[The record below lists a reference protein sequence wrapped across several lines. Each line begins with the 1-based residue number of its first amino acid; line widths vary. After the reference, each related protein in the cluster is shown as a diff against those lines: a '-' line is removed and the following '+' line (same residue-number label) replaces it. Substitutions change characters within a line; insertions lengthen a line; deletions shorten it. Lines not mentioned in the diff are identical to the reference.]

1 MLYFTLAVVM
11 LWMLYKGRFYTVEKE
26 EKRARESIIRELPQ
40 FINKMILL
48 ISAGV
53 VLHTAFLKIV
63 DDYEK
68 SGKHGSYFYM
78 QLTQIGRAVRETN
91 GSLCQELQQFAKR
104 SGVKELIRIS
114 NILSDNLNKGADLSE
129 KLKQENSLLWLARKQ
144 QSEEKGR
151 LAETKLTLPLMILLL
166 VLIMMT
172 IAPAM
177 MEI

>member
-1 MLYFTLAVVM
+1 MTD
-11 LWMLYKGRFYTVEKE
+11 WT
-26 EKRARESIIRELPQ
+26 
-40 FINKMILL
+40 
-48 ISAGV
+48 
-53 VLHTAFLKIV
+53 
-63 DDYEK
+63 
-68 SGKHGSYFYM
+68 
-78 QLTQIGRAVRETN
+78 
-91 GSLCQELQQFAKR
+91 
-104 SGVKELIRIS
+104 
-114 NILSDNLNKGADLSE
+114 E

>member
-1 MLYFTLAVVM
+1 
-11 LWMLYKGRFYTVEKE
+11 
-26 EKRARESIIRELPQ
+26 
-40 FINKMILL
+40 
-48 ISAGV
+48 
-53 VLHTAFLKIV
+53 
-63 DDYEK
+63 
-68 SGKHGSYFYM
+68 M

-114 NILSDNLNKGADLSE
+114 NILSDNLNKGTDLSE